1 MKKFLSIITV
11 TCVLTSM
18 LIVSAVSAGADG
30 QLVINKKAKANVGD
44 KVKYILYLADT
55 EEEIEGFEMNLN
67 FDPEYLET
75 NYDSIK
81 LPKID
86 SAMKNIVKGE
96 VFLNWTNVFK
106 KLNFSDKQEFL
117 DIEFTVKKAG
127 NTDITKFIKEIYGDD
142 MTYLKSYTWTYDL
155 VINDDTVIKDE
166 PPLITTDEKL
176 ISQYQGSYINYVD
189 GKGEKNS
196 PEEGDHQAVTVDN
209 NLLKNRDATQ
219 GNRVGETVTINQ
231 QGSYIQDVT
240 RFVDKNNS
248 SGGIPAWIIGAGAG
262 VLILGLIVAAVVIS
276 RKKQ

>member
-1 MKKFLSIITV
+1 MKKFLTIITV

-18 LIVSAVSAGADG
+18 LIVSAVSAGATG

-75 NYDSIK
+75 NNDSIK

-248 SGGIPAWIIGAGAG
+248 SGGFPAWIIGAGAG

>member
-18 LIVSAVSAGADG
+18 LIVSAVSAGATG

-55 EEEIEGFEMNLN
+55 DEEIEGFEMNLN

-75 NYDSIK
+75 NNDSIK
-81 LPKID
+81 LPNID

-176 ISQYQGSYINYVD
+176 ISQYQGAYINYVD

-248 SGGIPAWIIGAGAG
+248 SGGFPAWIIGAGAG

>member
-18 LIVSAVSAGADG
+18 LIVSAVSAGATG

-55 EEEIEGFEMNLN
+55 DEEIEGFEMNLN

-248 SGGIPAWIIGAGAG
+248 SGGFPAWIIGAGAG

>member
-18 LIVSAVSAGADG
+18 LIVSAVSAGATG

-75 NYDSIK
+75 NNDSIK

-176 ISQYQGSYINYVD
+176 ISQYQGAYINYVD

-248 SGGIPAWIIGAGAG
+248 SGGFPAWIIGAGAG

>member
-1 MKKFLSIITV
+1 MKKFLTIITV

-18 LIVSAVSAGADG
+18 LIVSAVSAGATG

-176 ISQYQGSYINYVD
+176 ISQYQGAYINYVD

-248 SGGIPAWIIGAGAG
+248 SGGFPAWIIGAGAG

>member
-18 LIVSAVSAGADG
+18 LIVSAVSAGATG

-55 EEEIEGFEMNLN
+55 EEEIEGFDMNLN
-67 FDPEYLET
+67 FDPEYLAT
-75 NYDSIK
+75 NNDSIK

-176 ISQYQGSYINYVD
+176 ISQYQGAYINYVD

-248 SGGIPAWIIGAGAG
+248 SGGFPAWIIGAGAG

>member
-1 MKKFLSIITV
+1 MKRILSIITV
-11 TCVLTSM
+11 TCVLISM
-18 LIVSAVSAGADG
+18 LIVSAVSAGATG

-75 NYDSIK
+75 NNDSIK

-248 SGGIPAWIIGAGAG
+248 SGGFPAWIIGAGAG

>member
-18 LIVSAVSAGADG
+18 LIVSAVSASADG

-75 NYDSIK
+75 NNDSIK

-106 KLNFSDKQEFL
+106 KLNFSEKQEFL

-248 SGGIPAWIIGAGAG
+248 SGGFPAWIIGAGAG

>member
-18 LIVSAVSAGADG
+18 LIVSAVSAGATG

-55 EEEIEGFEMNLN
+55 DEEIEGFEMNLN

-75 NYDSIK
+75 NNDSIK

-176 ISQYQGSYINYVD
+176 ISQYQGAYINYVD

-248 SGGIPAWIIGAGAG
+248 SGGFPAWIIGAGAG

>member
-1 MKKFLSIITV
+1 MKKFLTIITV

-18 LIVSAVSAGADG
+18 LIVSAVSAGATG

-75 NYDSIK
+75 NYDSIN

-248 SGGIPAWIIGAGAG
+248 SGGFPAWIIGAGAG

>member
-1 MKKFLSIITV
+1 MPI
-11 TCVLTSM
+11 
-18 LIVSAVSAGADG
+18 
-30 QLVINKKAKANVGD
+30 QRR
-44 KVKYILYLADT
+44 
-55 EEEIEGFEMNLN
+55 N

-75 NYDSIK
+75 NNDSIK

-176 ISQYQGSYINYVD
+176 ISQYQGAYINYVD

-248 SGGIPAWIIGAGAG
+248 SGGFPAWIIGAGAG

>member
-1 MKKFLSIITV
+1 MKKFLTIITV

-18 LIVSAVSAGADG
+18 LIVSAVSAGATG

-75 NYDSIK
+75 NYDSIN

>member
-1 MKKFLSIITV
+1 MKKFLTIITV

-18 LIVSAVSAGADG
+18 LIVSAVSAGATG

-55 EEEIEGFEMNLN
+55 EEEIEGFAMNLN

-248 SGGIPAWIIGAGAG
+248 SGGFPAWIIGAGAG

>member
-18 LIVSAVSAGADG
+18 LIVSAVSAGATG

-55 EEEIEGFEMNLN
+55 DEEIEGFEMNLN

-75 NYDSIK
+75 NYDSIN

-106 KLNFSDKQEFL
+106 KLNFSEKQEFL

-248 SGGIPAWIIGAGAG
+248 SGGFPAWIIGAGAG

>member
-1 MKKFLSIITV
+1 MKKFLTIITV

-18 LIVSAVSAGADG
+18 LIVSAVSAGATG

-55 EEEIEGFEMNLN
+55 DEEIEGFEMNLN

-75 NYDSIK
+75 NNDSIK

-248 SGGIPAWIIGAGAG
+248 SGGFPAWIIGAGAG

>member
-18 LIVSAVSAGADG
+18 LIVSAVSAGATG

-106 KLNFSDKQEFL
+106 KLNFSEKQEFL

-248 SGGIPAWIIGAGAG
+248 SGGFPAWIIGAGAG

>member
-18 LIVSAVSAGADG
+18 LIVSAVSAGATG

-75 NYDSIK
+75 NNDSIK

-176 ISQYQGSYINYVD
+176 ISQYQGAYINYVD

-209 NLLKNRDATQ
+209 ELLKNRNATQ

-248 SGGIPAWIIGAGAG
+248 SGGFPAWIIGAGAG

>member
-18 LIVSAVSAGADG
+18 LIVSAVSAGATG

-75 NYDSIK
+75 NNDSIK

-155 VINDDTVIKDE
+155 VINDDIVIKDE

-176 ISQYQGSYINYVD
+176 ISQYQGAYINYVD

-248 SGGIPAWIIGAGAG
+248 SGGFPAWIIGAGAG

>member
-1 MKKFLSIITV
+1 MKKFLTIITV

-18 LIVSAVSAGADG
+18 LIVSAVSAGATG

-55 EEEIEGFEMNLN
+55 DEEIEGFEMNLN

-75 NYDSIK
+75 NNDSIK

-176 ISQYQGSYINYVD
+176 ISQYQGAYINYVD

-248 SGGIPAWIIGAGAG
+248 SGGFPAWIIGAGAG